1 MSTSLKGNQDNMYSS
16 VRTRLALLWTLV
28 VSLTLVAAD
37 VAIVSPGQGDKFTAS
52 GSSVSITVQ
61 WNEDDVTPLLKNV
74 LNYNILLC
82 YGTNDKFTCPETTTN
97 TVKPSDLAS
106 GTEGSYSYA
115 AKFDASAVG
124 NGQYFIQIFAQ
135 FSKDAKQYTIHYTP
149 RFTLS
154 SMSGTLTPSVTTT
167 SQPATQVMYATGTT
181 TTTDDGF
188 DVSSL
193 STVPYTQQTYR
204 TRFAPMQMQP
214 GSTIT
219 ATTWTRRFPTSAVTY
234 YSTLRNWKSL
244 EQLSTI
250 TPGWSYTI
258 SSDFNY
264 ATPMPFPSQNGGW
277 YNPKSRQSLSTRIRN
292 LKYATQG
299 VTTSASADS
308 SGSGSAST
316 LTSS

>member
-1 MSTSLKGNQDNMYSS
+1 MYSS
-16 VRTRLALLWTLV
+16 VRTRLVLLWTLV

-37 VAIVSPGQGDKFTAS
+37 VAIVSPGEGEKFAAS
-52 GSSVSITVQ
+52 GSSVSITVK
-61 WNEDDVTPLLKNV
+61 WNEDHVTPLLSKV
-74 LNYNILLC
+74 LGYQFLLC
-82 YGTNDKFTCPETTTN
+82 YGSNDEVICPDGLVDKAKLSDLEKGSETTY
-97 TVKPSDLAS
+97 
-106 GTEGSYSYA
+106 SYS
-115 AKFDASAVG
+115 ASFSSSLVG
-124 NGQYFIQIFAQ
+124 NGQYFIQVFAQ
-135 FSKDAKQYTIHYTP
+135 LSEDSSQYTIHYTP

-154 SMSGTLTPSVTTT
+154 SMSGTATPTITTT
-167 SQPATQVMYATGTT
+167 SLPPPQTRYVTGTAT
-181 TTTDDGF
+181 TSNDF

-193 STVPYTQQTYR
+193 STIPYTQQTWR
-204 TRFAPMQMQP
+204 SRFAPMQMQP
-214 GSTIT
+214 GSTVT

-234 YSTLRNWKSL
+234 YSTFRNWKSL

-277 YNPKSRQSLSTRIRN
+277 YNPKSRQSLSTRMRN
-292 LKYATQG
+292 LKYITKGITSPAT
-299 VTTSASADS
+299 